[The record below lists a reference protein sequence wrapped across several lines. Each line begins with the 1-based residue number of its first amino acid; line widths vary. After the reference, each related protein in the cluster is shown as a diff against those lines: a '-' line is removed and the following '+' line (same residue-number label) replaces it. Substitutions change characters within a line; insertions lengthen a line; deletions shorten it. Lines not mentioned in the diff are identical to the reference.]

1 MRGGRCLTRQSVH
14 KRLHTR
20 GSKQWPVVRQRHR
33 YLLLKLSCFSI
44 SIYWLK
50 IVVAAVGF
58 KARRPEIPS
67 TVNRH
72 VAAIIES
79 CWASANEA
87 AASFHCITANTIDQ
101 SAIDIF
107 QKEHKPFEV
116 VLQFQSDISMELVYC
131 QHGTCISTKSILA
144 YEIWKMASEFTNL
157 KYSIVEIDEVRFEW
171 AECMLD

>member
-1 MRGGRCLTRQSVH
+1 MKAFQEDGIAQASRYATEDSIKSWLNELLCLDVASYIPNITM
-14 KRLHTR
+14 
-20 GSKQWPVVRQRHR
+20 
-33 YLLLKLSCFSI
+33 
-44 SIYWLK
+44 LK

-87 AASFHCITANTIDQ
+87 AASFHCITANTIDLI
-101 SAIDIF
+101 SYRYF
-107 QKEHKPFEV
+107 S
-116 VLQFQSDISMELVYC
+116 SDISMELVYC

-157 KYSIVEIDEVRFEW
+157 KYSRVEIDEVRFE
-171 AECMLD
+171 